1 MVSVSS
7 TAMMSVRW
15 VMVSPAVVSLKSRML
30 VIMSRS
36 VSSMTPFS
44 SPSPTIW
51 RISSSVTRSSK
62 MWGSMRHSRR
72 MPLAMVAH
80 SFKKGKAK
88 VCRAHSG
95 PAIRVAK
102 PRALLRAPFFGSK
115 SPNRKNTSR

>member
-1 MVSVSS
+1 
-7 TAMMSVRW
+7 
-15 VMVSPAVVSLKSRML
+15 
-30 VIMSRS
+30 
-36 VSSMTPFS
+36 
-44 SPSPTIW
+44 
-51 RISSSVTRSSK
+51 
-62 MWGSMRHSRR
+62 
-72 MPLAMVAH
+72 MVAH